1 MGNMCSSSKN
11 HAEPGPSSRPGR
23 VLGSNTANSA
33 TRASVPATA
42 KSKPKSHFESPGRT
56 LGGGV
61 SPNAGAGSSG
71 TGTESGAGSV
81 EDTNDARAKAAMA
94 AQVGSVSFLYVFRLI
109 SCLLI
114 VAWQKRAEA
123 SGSANKG
130 KLGSKLVAQ
139 RAQTQAQTLNEV
151 SREER
156 AVRDADGAAA
166 ARRWD

>member
-11 HAEPGPSSRPGR
+11 QAEPGPSSRPGR
-23 VLGSNTANSA
+23 ALGSNTANSA
-33 TRASVPATA
+33 PRASVPATA

-61 SPNAGAGSSG
+61 SPNVGAGSSG
-71 TGTESGAGSV
+71 TGTESGTGTL
-81 EDTNDARAKAAMA
+81 EGTNDARAKAAMA
-94 AQVGSVSFLYVFRLI
+94 AQ
-109 SCLLI
+109 
-114 VAWQKRAEA
+114 QRAEA

-130 KLGSKLVAQ
+130 KLGSKLAAQ
-139 RAQTQAQTLNEV
+139 RAQTQAQTLNEF

-156 AVRDADGAAA
+156 AARDADGTAA

>member
-11 HAEPGPSSRPGR
+11 QAEPGPSSRPGR
-23 VLGSNTANSA
+23 ALGSNTANSA
-33 TRASVPATA
+33 PRASVPATA

-71 TGTESGAGSV
+71 TGTEPGTGTL
-81 EDTNDARAKAAMA
+81 DGTDDARAKAAMA
-94 AQVGSVSFLYVFRLI
+94 A
-109 SCLLI
+109 
-114 VAWQKRAEA
+114 QKRAEA

-130 KLGSKLVAQ
+130 KLGSKLAAQ
-139 RAQTQAQTLNEV
+139 RAQTQAQTLNEF

-156 AVRDADGAAA
+156 AARDADGAAA

>member
-11 HAEPGPSSRPGR
+11 KAEPGPSSRPGR

-33 TRASVPATA
+33 PRASVPATA
-42 KSKPKSHFESPGRT
+42 KSKSKSHFESPGRT

-61 SPNAGAGSSG
+61 SPNAGAGSAG
-71 TGTESGAGSV
+71 TGTESGTGTL
-81 EDTNDARAKAAMA
+81 EGTNDARAKAAMA
-94 AQVGSVSFLYVFRLI
+94 A
-109 SCLLI
+109 
-114 VAWQKRAEA
+114 QKRAEA

-130 KLGSKLVAQ
+130 KLGSKLAAQ
-139 RAQTQAQTLNEV
+139 RAQTQAQTLNEF

-156 AVRDADGAAA
+156 AARDADGAAA